1 MFFTRSDSGPVSPI
15 KKFLKLIVIQSGFI
29 ILCLKTNCRKIGVV
43 KVSLDAGKRAR
54 RALKLKLTISS
65 VNNKIKAIV
74 ILNLILNIEDS
85 LPYTEGKLE

>member
-1 MFFTRSDSGPVSPI
+1 MSPL
-15 KKFLKLIVIQSGFI
+15 KEFLKLIVIHSRFI

-43 KVSLDAGKRAR
+43 KISLDAGKRAR